1 MPSLWA
7 IPIGVGNRQL
17 DKQIVHSR
25 VMRPERS
32 SIAGQDQTASLPK
45 HGRPGANQSSDPVL
59 LEVRLSAEDRLHSEP
74 VRGILHQR
82 SVPGC
87 RLAEDFGMAQQ
98 QGPRPP
104 PGLGKPNQQ
113 ASIRAGLDR
122 IGTLDQWKN
131 VLEQVLFLAQ
141 GHIGGVIGIPWQC
154 RECRQCHNKAVP
166 VGNVQLPD
174 FLCRVAPSR
183 FGASLDR
190 KHVEGPHGE
199 VDVLAFRC
207 EDTYGRLAGLSR
219 APYQVDIL
227 GCIEGSRSHAG
238 KQQYKPGRW
247 ALPRMRLTEAGLQE
261 REETSLSWISEG
273 GGLSMRTTP

>member
-32 SIAGQDQTASLPK
+32 CIAGQDQTASLPK
-45 HGRPGANQSSDPVL
+45 RGRPGANQCGDPVL
-59 LEVRLSAEDRLHSEP
+59 LEVLLSAEDRFHSEP

-87 RLAEDFGMAQQ
+87 CSAEDFGMAQQ
-98 QGPRPP
+98 QGPRAP

-113 ASIRAGLDR
+113 ASIRSGLDGV
-122 IGTLDQWKN
+122 GTLDQGKY
-131 VLEQVLFLAQ
+131 VLEQVLLLSQ

-154 RECRQCHNKAVP
+154 RECRKYHNKAVS
-166 VGNVQLPD
+166 VGNVQLPY
-174 FLCRVAPSR
+174 FLGRVAPSR

-199 VDVLAFRC
+199 VDVLALGG
-207 EDTYGRLAGLSR
+207 EDTYSRLAGLAR
-219 APYQVDIL
+219 APYDVDIL
-227 GCIEGSRSHAG
+227 GCFEGSRNRPN
-238 KQQYKPGRW
+238 KQQNKPGRQV
-247 ALPRMRLTEAGLQE
+247 LPRMGLTKAGLQE
-261 REETSLSWISEG
+261 RRKPLSPG
-273 GGLSMRTTP
+273 